1 MTPSDQTQLE
11 TQLQRLH
18 LHHIKS
24 HYQAAATTAAEAVA
38 TSTRSAASPRTRRPT
53 ATGLSKPRRGVTRR
67 GAINPPLRIP
77 ASAPRRIACTS
88 MN

>member
-24 HYQAAATTAAEAVA
+24 HYQAAATTAAEQQCSYVDYLAWLIEGE
-38 TSTRSAASPRTRRPT
+38 TTLRDNRSIERRPDS
-53 ATGLSKPRRGVTRR
+53 GF
-67 GAINPPLRIP
+67 
-77 ASAPRRIACTS
+77 
-88 MN
+88 